1 MINRFLLS
9 LVAVLWRLS
18 AHHRVQA
25 FAPSTLPILPTACFW
40 RHHAVKPSHLP
51 TASTIATRKQLFQTT
66 VQPVNSLWIPF
77 PGRYPRST
85 TRLTSTSRNDD
96 ESSQIIG
103 DELFDARTTVALIGG
118 QSLLVLGAALAALVL
133 GTPSFGLGPGFVLS
147 FSAIKLGVLYTLPLG
162 VLAFLLDIVEDK
174 FPSLQDVT
182 KATNRSVLALLGGS
196 FKPVMA
202 LLAAIALGMA
212 AGVGEEM
219 LFRGV
224 LQFELGRRFGSVTA
238 VTVASVIFGA
248 LHAVTPMYAFLASLA
263 GIYFGW
269 LYLMSGNLAVP
280 IITHAVYDFGALLY
294 AHWTVSQL
302 SNQERQ
308 EILDWT
314 GPMDR
319 KSDE

>member
-1 MINRFLLS
+1 MIRPLLLS
-9 LVAVLWRLS
+9 LVAFLLGLCRY
-18 AHHRVQA
+18 HGVQA
-25 FAPSTLPILPTACFW
+25 FAPSTFPILPTTSFW
-40 RHHAVKPSHLP
+40 HHHALTPSYLP
-51 TASTIATRKQLFQTT
+51 TASTIATRKQLFQAT
-66 VQPVNSLWIPF
+66 VQPANSLWIPF
-77 PGRYPRST
+77 PGGYPKST
-85 TRLTSTSRNDD
+85 TLLRSTSRND

-133 GTPSFGLGPGFVLS
+133 GTPSFGLGPGFALS

-162 VLAFLLDIVEDK
+162 VLAFVLDIVEDK

-224 LQFELGRRFGSVTA
+224 LQFELGRRFGNVAA

-248 LHAVTPMYAFLASLA
+248 LHAVTPMYAFLATLA
-263 GIYFGW
+263 SIYFGW